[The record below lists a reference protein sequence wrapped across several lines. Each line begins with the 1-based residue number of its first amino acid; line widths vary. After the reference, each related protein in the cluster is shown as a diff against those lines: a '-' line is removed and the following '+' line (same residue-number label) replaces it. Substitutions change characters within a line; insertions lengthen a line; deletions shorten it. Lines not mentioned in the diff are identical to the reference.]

1 MQLSLARLH
10 GVLNCIVTSVGA
22 PRTVE
27 LLEKAGIKVDVLD
40 LSELNKGRGSVHCLT
55 AFLKRD
61 EQ

>member
-1 MQLSLARLH
+1 
-10 GVLNCIVTSVGA
+10 VPYEVTD
-22 PRTVE
+22 T
-27 LLEKAGIKVDVLD
+27 LKKNGIKVDVLD